1 MMPLDMLQ
9 TFLLPRNPKVSE
21 MALSSQVK
29 DCTNEAAAHLRE
41 ALAFA
46 ARTEHPMVIN
56 QLTDILV
63 RLESLETI
71 EEIMDKFGKPK
82 DIPTS
87 FG

>member
-46 ARTEHPMVIN
+46 ARTEHPVVISSI
-56 QLTDILV
+56 TDVLV
-63 RLESLETI
+63 RLESLEHM
-71 EEIMDKFGKPK
+71 EELMEKFGKNHNL
-82 DIPTS
+82 PTS
-87 FG
+87 LG

>member
-1 MMPLDMLQ
+1 MLQ
-9 TFLLPRNPKVSE
+9 ALLLSRNPKVSE

-29 DCTNEAAAHLRE
+29 ESVEKASAHLRD

-46 ARTEHPMVIN
+46 ARTEHPICISS
-56 QLTDILV
+56 LTEILI
-63 RLESLETI
+63 RLESLESM
-71 EEIMDKFGKPK
+71 EEIMEKFSKPR

>member
-1 MMPLDMLQ
+1 MLQ

-29 DCTNEAAAHLRE
+29 QCTNEAAAHLRE

-46 ARTEHPMVIN
+46 ARTEHPVVIS

-63 RLESLETI
+63 RVESLASM
-71 EEIMDKFGKPK
+71 EEIMEKFGKPK